1 MFLVKALIAAIFVI
15 FLAGAILW
23 FARKRNDVKKGLAQA
38 REEHSRLLDGY
49 SEVKKRNRSLN
60 RAATEVENLY
70 EVTRRMSRDLEFDD
84 IFRTF
89 NEFFNKGV
97 RFRECK
103 LLLMGREGDNL
114 YCEKAYRM
122 KHPFESGEKEVR
134 VSPPEL
140 KDEIALEIFHG
151 DQRPVFLSA
160 DKNRDVL
167 NKFYPKLDIRTL
179 ASNPLIVEDDLI
191 GILVVEDLVE
201 KDFDKFIILSSQLAL
216 EIKKVKLYEEIQ
228 KLAIIDGLTTVYM
241 RRHFLERA
249 AEEVKRAEHHKLDIS
264 FLMIDIDHFKI
275 CNDRHGHLMGDEVL
289 SRLAEIL
296 KRNVREIDIICR
308 YGGEEF
314 AIALPDTNKESAVIV
329 AERIRETVEEHAF
342 QAYGDSAQVT
352 VSIGVSSY
360 PENGGD
366 LKQAM
371 EAADNALY
379 NAKHT
384 GRNKVCEA

>member
-1 MFLVKALIAAIFVI
+1 MFLAAGITAALLSII
-15 FLAGAILW
+15 LAGAIFW
-23 FARKRNDVKKGLAQA
+23 FAKKRNDLKNDLRLA
-38 REEHSRLLDGY
+38 REEHSLLLNEY
-49 SEVKKRNRSLN
+49 SAVKKRNRSLN
-60 RAATEVENLY
+60 RAVTDVENLY

-89 NEFFNKGV
+89 NDFFNKGV

-103 LLLMGREGDNL
+103 LLLMGRERDNL

-122 KHPFESGEKEVR
+122 KHPFESGEKDLR

-151 DQRPVFLSA
+151 DQRPVFLSV

-167 NKFYPKLDIRTL
+167 HKFYPKRDIRTL

-228 KLAIIDGLTTVYM
+228 KLAIIDGLTGVYM

-249 AEEVKRAEHHKLDIS
+249 AEEVKRAEHHKLNIS
-264 FLMIDIDHFKI
+264 FLMIDMDHFKI
-275 CNDRHGHLMGDEVL
+275 CNDRHGHLMGDAVL
-289 SRLAEIL
+289 SQMAEIL
-296 KRNVREIDIICR
+296 KSNVREIDIICR

-314 AIALPDTNKESAVIV
+314 AIALPDTGKESAVIV
-329 AERIRETVEEHAF
+329 AERIREAVEEHAF

-360 PENGGD
+360 PGNGGD
-366 LKQAM
+366 LKQAV

-384 GRNKVCEA
+384 GRNSVCEA